1 METAFAEEGR
11 NTPRDLIEDQ
21 RDMNTTRDLMVSTR
35 INHNLVR
42 LQLWRDMGVL
52 FIEKDG
58 TWVDVLNKEK
68 AKGE

>member
-1 METAFAEEGR
+1 EAFNAEGQGTAI
-11 NTPRDLIEDQ
+11 DLVDAQ

-35 INHNLVR
+35 INHNLAR

-58 TWVDVLNKEK
+58 SWVDVLKQEK
-68 AKGE
+68 NQSSP